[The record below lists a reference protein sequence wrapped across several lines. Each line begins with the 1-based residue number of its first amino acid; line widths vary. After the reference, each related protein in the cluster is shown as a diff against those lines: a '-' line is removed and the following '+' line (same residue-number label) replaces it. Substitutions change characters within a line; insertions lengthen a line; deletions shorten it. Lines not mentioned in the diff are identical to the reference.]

1 MPCEQIIEERL
12 KALVLKKK
20 ALPRHQCNVGVSVQH
35 GAHERGTRAA
45 LAADE
50 DRCVPPSARTA
61 ATLDLSRRLSL
72 YGVHVRSPFS
82 RNLRRRGRGRLR
94 PRGYRSSASHTRQQ
108 RHGCPASASPSSTAP
123 RCSVSA
129 APAPPA

>member
-20 ALPRHQCNVGVSVQH
+20 ALTRHQCNVGVPVQH

-50 DRCVPPSARTA
+50 DRCVPPSAQTA

-72 YGVHVRSPFS
+72 YGVHVRSTFLTQSTSS
-82 RNLRRRGRGRLR
+82 RAG
-94 PRGYRSSASHTRQQ
+94 
-108 RHGCPASASPSSTAP
+108 TAP
-123 RCSVSA
+123 TARPPVQREPYA
-129 APAPPA
+129 AAASRVPRMCVTQLHGAEL

>member
-1 MPCEQIIEERL
+1 MPCEQIIE
-12 KALVLKKK
+12 KHFKPFVLKEKT
-20 ALPRHQCNVGVSVQH
+20 LPRHQCNVGVPVQH

-94 PRGYRSSASHTRQQ
+94 PRGYRSSASQTPQQ
-108 RHGCPASASPSSTAP
+108 RNGSPASATPSPPSP
-123 RCSVSA
+123 KCSASA
-129 APAPPA
+129 AS